1 VILLNRLGMMPF
13 VETDAMVF
21 SLTPP
26 DNPVIADT
34 DQQQP
39 RVSVAQRGD
48 ALGDR
53 VSHLLLVLNRRRLCT
68 YLLYPGTD
76 PLDRDVGRGGI
87 EQGLNRWQPLII
99 LCDRH
104 SGIDIAF
111 VTAQP

>member
-1 VILLNRLGMMPF
+1 MMPF
-13 VETDAMVF
+13 AKTDSVVF
-21 SLTPP
+21 SLTP

-48 ALGDR
+48 APGDR

-76 PLDRDVGRGGI
+76 PLDRDVRRSRD
-87 EQGLNRWQPLII
+87 QAL
-99 LCDRH
+99 
-104 SGIDIAF
+104 
-111 VTAQP
+111 